1 MIMAKFISSLIST
14 LRRFQKW
21 EKVARKDPGDSG
33 GSQDAEKRFSTE
45 TEPNGECLVLYFSG
59 LILYILQMRT
69 GGLKI
74 AQEAPVSEQRR
85 TRSQVSQTTGRGQ
98 VSQKTGRS

>member
-1 MIMAKFISSLIST
+1 MAKFISSLIST

-21 EKVARKDPGDSG
+21 EKVARRDHRDSG

-45 TEPNGECLVLYFSG
+45 TDPTGECLVLCFLG

-74 AQEAPVSEQRR
+74 SQEAPN
-85 TRSQVSQTTGRGQ
+85 
-98 VSQKTGRS
+98 

>member
-21 EKVARKDPGDSG
+21 EKVAQRDHRDG

-45 TEPNGECLVLYFSG
+45 TDPTGECLVLYFPG
-59 LILYILQMRT
+59 LSLYILQMRT

-74 AQEAPVSEQRR
+74 SQDAPD
-85 TRSQVSQTTGRGQ
+85 
-98 VSQKTGRS
+98 